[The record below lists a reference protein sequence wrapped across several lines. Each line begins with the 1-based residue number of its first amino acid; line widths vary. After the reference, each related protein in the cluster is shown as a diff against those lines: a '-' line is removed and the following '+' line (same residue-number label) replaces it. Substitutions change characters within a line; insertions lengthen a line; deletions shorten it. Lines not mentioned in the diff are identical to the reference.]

1 MPESRGV
8 CEGGGGRLLEQ
19 ALRSYTSLLMV
30 AYITLPETRPDDVV
44 SMHECYTYFLLMF
57 RKDGKCFFA
66 CFMHNDIKSGKR
78 VVGERGRDE
87 VGLVRASGKGA
98 HEAVS
103 FRRRHF
109 RVFRKRRT
117 VRTAGTTNV

>member
-1 MPESRGV
+1 MCARA
-8 CEGGGGRLLEQ
+8 GGGLLEQ
-19 ALRSYTSLLMV
+19 ALRSYISLLMV
-30 AYITLPETRPDDVV
+30 AYITLPETRPDDDVV